1 MGFQENDHPRDESG
15 KFVETGGEKLKVWAG
30 QGRKRPSADSGSEPV
45 APGQPETKRGFP
57 SLRDRADE
65 RLPRVGDFMRKVREA
80 AGQNPGGF
88 TVRPGYST
96 PKSGTIVS
104 LPTSAG
110 LSLQVAPGEKLSRAN
125 LRDWVKKARDYLSKH
140 SDVYIG
146 GWKSEDTGT
155 VYFDVNER
163 YSDHEKALKLGRER
177 NQEGCFRLDDFS
189 YHPTGGTGK

>member
-15 KFVETGGEKLKVWAG
+15 KFVETGGEKLKAWAG
-30 QGRKRPSADSGSEPV
+30 QARKRPSADSGSEHV
-45 APGQPETKRGFP
+45 APGQPETKRGSP
-57 SLRDRADE
+57 SLRDKPDE

-80 AGQNPGGF
+80 SAGNPGGF

-110 LSLQVAPGEKLSRAN
+110 MSLQIASGEKMSRAS
-125 LRDWVKKARDYLSKH
+125 LRDWVKKAREYLSKH
-140 SDVYIG
+140 SDTYIG
-146 GWKSEDTGT
+146 GWKSQDTGT

-163 YSDHEKALKLGRER
+163 YSDHEKALKLGKER